1 MIVMLNFFSF
11 ILDLTPCIP
20 YSITFAFPGLFY
32 QKFLYLVLEVIRSTL
47 ISFYSI

>member
-20 YSITFAFPGLFY
+20 YSITFAFPGLFIT
-32 QKFLYLVLEVIRSTL
+32 EV
-47 ISFYSI
+47 SIFGTGSN